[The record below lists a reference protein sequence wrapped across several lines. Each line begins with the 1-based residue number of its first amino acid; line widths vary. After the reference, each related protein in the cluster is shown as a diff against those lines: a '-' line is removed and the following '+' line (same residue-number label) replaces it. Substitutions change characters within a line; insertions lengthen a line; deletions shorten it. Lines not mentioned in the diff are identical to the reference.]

1 VADREDREEGDAV
14 PQEEPAGPPLEDEPA
29 SPPLDEDAVW
39 AALIAGFHTKPEPG
53 TKPSW
58 PEAENVTEAPPAAPA
73 KGSPNGAGAEDPES
87 PDQPELPESPAK
99 DGPTVVNTV
108 LPPPDRSIVIHP
120 VIKGPRDFELI
131 EDDED
136 AHFVPP
142 EPPPLPEADVTTKF
156 AWIAVLGG
164 PLLLL
169 AFVLFQLELTWWS
182 ILVGVGGFLGG
193 FATLVARMGT
203 GEDDDDLPGGGAVV

>member
-1 VADREDREEGDAV
+1 VA
-14 PQEEPAGPPLEDEPA
+14 
-29 SPPLDEDAVW
+29 
-39 AALIAGFHTKPEPG
+39 
-53 TKPSW
+53 
-58 PEAENVTEAPPAAPA
+58 EAPPDAT
-73 KGSPNGAGAEDPES
+73 
-87 PDQPELPESPAK
+87 AK
-99 DGPTVVNTV
+99 DSQVNEGPVNEGPSAVDTV

-131 EDDED
+131 EDDDED
-136 AHFVPP
+136 GHFEPP

-169 AFVLFQLELTWWS
+169 AFVLFQLELTWWA

-193 FATLVARMGT
+193 FSTLVARMRT